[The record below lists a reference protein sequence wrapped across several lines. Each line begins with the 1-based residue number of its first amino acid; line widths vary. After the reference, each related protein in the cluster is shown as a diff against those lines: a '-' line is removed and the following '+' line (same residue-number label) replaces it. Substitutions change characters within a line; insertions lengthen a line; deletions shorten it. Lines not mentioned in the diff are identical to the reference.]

1 MLVENWMR
9 RLYGLLTLLLT
20 PLLMAVFLLL
30 SIRQPGYRE
39 HLAQRLGRKLP
50 DSGGTDKT
58 RIWIHAVSV
67 GETLAIAPLIETLLA
82 RRPDL
87 AVLVTSTTP
96 TGAEQVRRLFG
107 ERVEQAWLPL
117 DSPGAVARCLNHWR
131 PAVLVLVETEL
142 WPQLIN
148 QCRGRGIK
156 TLLLNA
162 RLSARSLRRYARLG
176 SLARNS
182 IAELDHIACQHAADA
197 RRFRWLGADARKVS
211 VAGTLKFDIAIG
223 ALEGQR
229 DALALDLGT
238 RLSGRP
244 VFLAASTH
252 TGEDASVIEAFKAL
266 RQRLPNCVLWLAPR
280 HPSRSG
286 EILELLQAAGLPTI
300 TRHPE
305 RASATKRKSCSSIP
319 WWNWPRSPALPVV
332 FMGGSLIPH
341 GGHNPCKRWYSA
353 NPCSPARTRITSPPC
368 TGIWKAQWS
377 PGSAMRRAC
386 RGTCRQPDHCCPGPF
401 RTGRAGLCR
410 RPSGRTGDPIHTA
423 GAGAAALTTH
433 EQGAVDLVAA

>member
-1 MLVENWMR
+1 MR

-50 DSGGTDKT
+50 DPGGTDKT

-67 GETLAIAPLIETLLA
+67 GETLAIAPLIETLLT

-87 AVLVTSTTP
+87 TLLVTSTTP

-117 DSPGAVARCLNHWR
+117 DSPGAVARCLDHWR
-131 PAVLVLVETEL
+131 PAALVLVETEL
-142 WPQLIN
+142 WPQLIH

-182 IAELDHIACQHAADA
+182 IAELDHIVCQHAADA
-197 RRFRWLGADARKVS
+197 RRFRWLGADAGKVS

-252 TGEDASVIEAFKAL
+252 TGEDAGVIEAFKAL

-300 TRHPE
+300 TRSSG
-305 RASATKRKSCSSIP
+305 ASISDETEVLLIDTLGELAAFTGLAS
-319 WWNWPRSPALPVV
+319 VV
-332 FMGGSLIPH
+332 FIGGSLVPH
-341 GGHNPCKRWYSA
+341 GGHNPLEALVFGKPVLTGPHTDNFATLYRDMEK
-353 NPCSPARTRITSPPC
+353 ARLVTRIE
-368 TGIWKAQWS
+368 
-377 PGSAMRRAC
+377 
-386 RGTCRQPDHCCPGPF
+386 
-401 RTGRAGLCR
+401 AGQDLAEA
-410 RPSGRTGDPIHTA
+410 TA
-423 GAGAAALTTH
+423 NNLTTAARDH
-433 EQGAVDLVAA
+433 FAQAGPDFVDARRGALEIQYTRLEQALEP

>member
-1 MLVENWMR
+1 MR

-20 PLLMAVFLLL
+20 PQLMAVFLLL

-67 GETLAIAPLIETLLA
+67 GETLAIAPLIETLLT

-87 AVLVTSTTP
+87 TLLVTSTTP
-96 TGAEQVRRLFG
+96 TGAEQVRRLFE

-117 DSPGAVARCLNHWR
+117 DSPGAVARCLDHWR
-131 PAVLVLVETEL
+131 PAALVLVETEL
-142 WPQLIN
+142 WPQLIHE
-148 QCRGRGIK
+148 CRGRGIK

-182 IAELDHIACQHAADA
+182 IAELDHIVCQHAPDA
-197 RRFRWLGADARKVS
+197 RRFRWLGADAGKVS

-252 TGEDASVIEAFKAL
+252 TGEDL
-266 RQRLPNCVLWLAPR
+266 
-280 HPSRSG
+280 
-286 EILELLQAAGLPTI
+286 
-300 TRHPE
+300 
-305 RASATKRKSCSSIP
+305 
-319 WWNWPRSPALPVV
+319 
-332 FMGGSLIPH
+332 SLIH
-341 GGHNPCKRWYSA
+341 
-353 NPCSPARTRITSPPC
+353 I
-368 TGIWKAQWS
+368 
-377 PGSAMRRAC
+377 
-386 RGTCRQPDHCCPGPF
+386 
-401 RTGRAGLCR
+401 
-410 RPSGRTGDPIHTA
+410 
-423 GAGAAALTTH
+423 
-433 EQGAVDLVAA
+433 

>member
-1 MLVENWMR
+1 MR

-50 DSGGTDKT
+50 DPGGTDKT

-67 GETLAIAPLIETLLA
+67 GETLAIAPLIETLLT

-87 AVLVTSTTP
+87 TLLVTSTTP

-117 DSPGAVARCLNHWR
+117 DSPGAVARCLDHWR
-131 PAVLVLVETEL
+131 PAALVLVETEL
-142 WPQLIN
+142 WPQLIHE
-148 QCRGRGIK
+148 CRGRGIK

-182 IAELDHIACQHAADA
+182 IAELDHIVCQHAADA
-197 RRFRWLGADARKVS
+197 RRFRWLGADAGKVS

-229 DALALDLGT
+229 DALAL
-238 RLSGRP
+238 
-244 VFLAASTH
+244 
-252 TGEDASVIEAFKAL
+252 
-266 RQRLPNCVLWLAPR
+266 
-280 HPSRSG
+280 
-286 EILELLQAAGLPTI
+286 
-300 TRHPE
+300 
-305 RASATKRKSCSSIP
+305 
-319 WWNWPRSPALPVV
+319 
-332 FMGGSLIPH
+332 
-341 GGHNPCKRWYSA
+341 
-353 NPCSPARTRITSPPC
+353 
-368 TGIWKAQWS
+368 
-377 PGSAMRRAC
+377 
-386 RGTCRQPDHCCPGPF
+386 
-401 RTGRAGLCR
+401 
-410 RPSGRTGDPIHTA
+410 
-423 GAGAAALTTH
+423 
-433 EQGAVDLVAA
+433 